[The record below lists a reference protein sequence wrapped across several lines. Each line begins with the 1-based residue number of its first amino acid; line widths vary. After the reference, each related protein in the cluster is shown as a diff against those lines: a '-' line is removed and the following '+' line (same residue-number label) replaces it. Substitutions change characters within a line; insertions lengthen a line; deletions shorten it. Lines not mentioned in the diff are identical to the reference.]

1 MGELGRTEDK
11 GRRTQD
17 KMPKLK
23 VENRGAHLR
32 GPDWEPKKAK
42 GPYVPTGK
50 PMGRPRLDP
59 SELKANKKVYKA
71 KGNGKVGVENR
82 GAHLR
87 GPNYVPKKPS
97 IANITKKNEEE
108 EEGEEEDKEA
118 EEEET

>member
-1 MGELGRTEDK
+1 
-11 GRRTQD
+11 
-17 KMPKLK
+17 
-23 VENRGAHLR
+23 
-32 GPDWEPKKAK
+32 
-42 GPYVPTGK
+42 
-50 PMGRPRLDP
+50 MGRPRLDP

-97 IANITKKNEEE
+97 IANIIKKHEEE
-108 EEGEEEDKEA
+108 EEEEEEDEEA